1 MRICRS
7 CGRENPDESDFCTCG
22 EYLRWE
28 PTNFMPSVTA
38 PADAQA
44 QSNGTSAPGP
54 PEAAAP
60 AAGGAPAAASSAPAA
75 RGHPMSPQDLD
86 P

>member
-28 PTNFMPSVTA
+28 PTNYLPSVAA
-38 PADAQA
+38 PEDAQA
-44 QSNGTSAPGP
+44 NGAA
-54 PEAAAP
+54 PEAASGAGSAAP
-60 AAGGAPAAASSAPAA
+60 ASAAAAGSAAAAASDDTAGS
-75 RGHPMSPQDLD
+75 
-86 P
+86 

>member
-28 PTNFMPSVTA
+28 PTNYLPSVAA
-38 PADAQA
+38 PEDAQA
-44 QSNGTSAPGP
+44 NG
-54 PEAAAP
+54 AAP
-60 AAGGAPAAASSAPAA
+60 RSRIHRAGFGC
-75 RGHPMSPQDLD
+75 RGGVGGRGPSDD
-86 P
+86 TAGS

>member
-28 PTNFMPSVTA
+28 PTNYLPSVAA
-38 PADAQA
+38 PGDAQA
-44 QSNGTSAPGP
+44 NGAATPTGPRRPRPAPEP
-54 PEAAAP
+54 PRRLRLP
-60 AAGGAPAAASSAPAA
+60 RRRRRP
-75 RGHPMSPQDLD
+75 RGIR
-86 P
+86 